1 MKKLI
6 TIALVLIMVTALCVC
21 PAIAAGG
28 DGSGSGGG
36 GGNAPLSVVS
46 VTIDG
51 APLDGAVTGTDGV
64 ITISFD
70 RGMNKN
76 SETTAA
82 AISITGAD
90 ASVAF
95 DGDRTF
101 TVSFSGLAAGSY
113 TLVIGAA
120 AKANNGNTL
129 GTDYTATFTVKADP
143 TGRFT
148 DVLDPETWFY
158 DAVYYCA
165 GIGLVKGMPDG
176 SFAPAKNMNMAELT
190 QLLYRMAGN
199 EDAEGDYWWSA
210 AENWAIAAGIITED
224 EFKPAENV
232 TREFFFRMFY
242 GTAASTGRFDMTP
255 RADITGAADYAQIDE
270 ANRDAISWAVAA
282 EMVKGTS
289 ADSLK
294 IDPEFEMNRATAC
307 VIIMRYFES

>member
-21 PAIAAGG
+21 PVLAAGG

-46 VTIDG
+46 VTLDG
-51 APLDGAVTGTDGV
+51 APLDGAETGADGV

-76 SETTAA
+76 SDTTAA

-120 AKANNGNTL
+120 AQANNGNTL
-129 GTDYTATFTVKADP
+129 GTDYTATFTVKADAP
-143 TGRFT
+143 APDEPAT
-148 DVLDPETWFY
+148 DPEP
-158 DAVYYCA
+158 AEQPSEPEA
-165 GIGLVKGMPDG
+165 PD
-176 SFAPAKNMNMAELT
+176 APAEGETSPKTGESG
-190 QLLYRMAGN
+190 LLYA
-199 EDAEGDYWWSA
+199 
-210 AENWAIAAGIITED
+210 
-224 EFKPAENV
+224 FC
-232 TREFFFRMFY
+232 
-242 GTAASTGRFDMTP
+242 
-255 RADITGAADYAQIDE
+255 
-270 ANRDAISWAVAA
+270 AVAA
-282 EMVKGTS
+282 ICAAYAVIR
-289 ADSLK
+289 LK
-294 IDPEFEMNRATAC
+294 KTED
-307 VIIMRYFES
+307 